1 MSVGGKEG
9 NVGAREGK
17 NDGQVPEICRGRVV
31 LVGRLGGWEHCAL
44 LALLL
49 IMGPEDVLTRHH
61 TDRFPMATAARTAKT
76 GLAIGLAYGLAQDAV
91 GAMRGRR
98 PGYVDFILG
107 SGGKEE
113 GVTT

>member
-1 MSVGGKEG
+1 M
-9 NVGAREGK
+9 
-17 NDGQVPEICRGRVV
+17 
-31 LVGRLGGWEHCAL
+31 VGRLGGWEHCAL